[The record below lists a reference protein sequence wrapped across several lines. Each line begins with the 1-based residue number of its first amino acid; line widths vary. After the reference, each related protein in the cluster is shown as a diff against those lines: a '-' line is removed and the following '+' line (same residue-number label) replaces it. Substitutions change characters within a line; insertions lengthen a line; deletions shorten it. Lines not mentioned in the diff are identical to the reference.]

1 MMTFRLIQGNTH
13 RFWHGDRLDCLMD
26 CDSNPIVLLST
37 LLTMLTQLRRPV
49 CLSLSSAD
57 SLFISEIETVA
68 TLYQKDCDRY
78 HLVLTEPLV
87 TEDKSLFP
95 DLNVS
100 SATSVPTPRLLW
112 LEFSPYRVTLT
123 MQGNGQ
129 YSFRHSF
136 EPGVYGTSR
145 FWLQD
150 ESLEPHTHMLLR
162 NFTRILHMKG
172 SPLPRFL
179 VLEYELWA
187 HHLKLGEYRMDLEI
201 HH

>member
-1 MMTFRLIQGNTH
+1 
-13 RFWHGDRLDCLMD
+13 
-26 CDSNPIVLLST
+26 
-37 LLTMLTQLRRPV
+37 MLTQLRRPV

-57 SLFISEIETVA
+57 TAFISEIETVG

-87 TEDKSLFP
+87 TENHELFP
-95 DLNVS
+95 FTVPS
-100 SATSVPTPRLLW
+100 HTTAVPTPRLLW
-112 LEFSPYRVTLT
+112 IEFSPYRVALT

-129 YSFRHSF
+129 YSFRHAF

-150 ESLEPHTHMLLR
+150 DHLDLGAQMRLR
-162 NFTRILHMKG
+162 NFTRFLHLKG
-172 SPLPRFL
+172 NPLPRFL
-179 VLEYELWA
+179 ILEYELWA
-187 HHLKLGEYRMDLEI
+187 ANLRLGEYRLDLEV